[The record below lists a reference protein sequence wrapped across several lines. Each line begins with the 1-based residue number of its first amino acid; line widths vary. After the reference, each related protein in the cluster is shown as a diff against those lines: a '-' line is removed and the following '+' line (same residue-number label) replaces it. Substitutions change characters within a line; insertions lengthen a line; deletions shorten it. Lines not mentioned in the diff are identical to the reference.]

1 MKRCAI
7 TLEPIGNDER
17 YSERGLRLLSRTLHD
32 LKPLPLTA
40 QEQRLEAGARAG
52 MMSIQGI
59 QPKLSAVLKIKEG
72 RFEIVDRNGRYI
84 LKPQCDFPEIP
95 ENESLTMSLA
105 EMIGIE
111 TPVHGLLYS
120 KDGSFTY
127 FVRRFDRTGR
137 RGKVPLEDFAQL
149 AGKSRDT
156 KYDSSMEK
164 IAEIVRKYCSFPRVQ
179 FVELFKRTIFSYLIG
194 NEDMHLKNFSLI
206 TRENVIGLAPAY
218 DFVNS
223 TIALVN
229 TKEELALPLNGKKS
243 NFDRSDFLN
252 YYAMQRLELS
262 RDIVDEI
269 LEQIA
274 NAIPKWKEVIE
285 HSFLS
290 EAMKNKYVSIL
301 DNRQNTLFG

>member
-7 TLEPIGNDER
+7 TLEPIENDER
-17 YSERGLRLLSRTLHD
+17 YSGRGLRLLSRTLHD

-52 MMSIQGI
+52 KMSIQGI

-105 EMIGIE
+105 ETIGIE

-149 AGKSRDT
+149 AGESRET

-179 FVELFKRTIFSYLIG
+179 FVELFKRTVFSYLIG

-229 TKEELALPLNGKKS
+229 TREELALPLNGKKS

-262 RDIVDEI
+262 GDIVDEI

-274 NAIPKWKEVIE
+274 NAIPKWKEMIE

-301 DNRQNTLFG
+301 DSRQSALFG

>member
-1 MKRCAI
+1 MKQCPI
-7 TLEPIGNDER
+7 TLESIRNDER
-17 YSERGLRLLSRTLHD
+17 YSKRGLRLLSRNLHD
-32 LKPLPLTA
+32 LKTLPFTA

-52 MMSIQGI
+52 KMSIQGV
-59 QPKLSAVLKIKEG
+59 QPKLSAILKIKEE
-72 RFEIVDRNGRYI
+72 RFEIVDKNGQYI

-105 EMIGIE
+105 ETIGIE
-111 TPVHGLLYS
+111 MPVHGLLYS

-127 FVRRFDRTGR
+127 FIRRFDRISR
-137 RGKVPLEDFAQL
+137 KGKVPMEDFAQL
-149 AGKSRDT
+149 SGKSRET

-164 IAEIVRKYCSFPRVQ
+164 IAEIVRKYCSFPRVE

-229 TKEELALPLNGKKS
+229 TKEEFALPLNGKKS
-243 NFDRSDFLN
+243 NFTRNDFLN

-262 RDIVDEI
+262 KDIIDGI
-269 LEQIA
+269 LEQIVKEV
-274 NAIPKWKEVIE
+274 PKWKEMIE
-285 HSFLS
+285 YSFLS
-290 EAMKNKYVSIL
+290 QTMKNKYFAVL
-301 DNRQNTLFG
+301 NRRQNVLFD